1 MENRLS
7 RWGVGPRISAAAVA
21 YAVLALAATYRWPAA
36 CLIQFAP
43 RAAFVAIAT
52 VLLAIGI
59 PMLLLAIITVMRAY
73 NRDVLVTSGIFGL
86 VRHPVYSA
94 WIVWIVPG
102 VVLLTQ
108 SWPLLFTPVV
118 GYLVFKLLIHREDE
132 YLGRRFGQAY
142 ADYHTRVNELFPFPR
157 LHSHAPAA
165 RLKAT

>member
-1 MENRLS
+1 
-7 RWGVGPRISAAAVA
+7 
-21 YAVLALAATYRWPAA
+21 
-36 CLIQFAP
+36 
-43 RAAFVAIAT
+43 
-52 VLLAIGI
+52 
-59 PMLLLAIITVMRAY
+59 MLLLAIITVMRAY

-142 ADYHTRVNELFPFPR
+142 ADYHTRVNELFPFPPSIRTRR
-157 LHSHAPAA
+157 LPG
-165 RLKAT
+165 